1 MSYAVLVVDM
11 LHEFVHG
18 RLRSP
23 QAEKIVP
30 NIKLII
36 SEARQRGVPV
46 IYLADAHLPVDAE
59 FKIWGP
65 HALKGSE
72 EARIIDE
79 LRPQEKDIVIEKR
92 WYSGFRGTGLDVL
105 LRDLNVDTVIVTGI
119 HTHICVLHTV
129 ADAFYYRFNIIVVK
143 DAVAAFSDEDHK
155 YALKYMEQVYG
166 AKLLSTD
173 EVVNILRKTKVS
185 SYYA

>member
-1 MSYAVLVVDM
+1 VGYAILVIDM
-11 LHEFVHG
+11 LEEFVYG
-18 RLRSP
+18 RLKSP

-30 NIKLII
+30 RIKLII
-36 SEARQRGVPV
+36 EEARRRGIPI
-46 IYLADAHLPVDAE
+46 IYLADAHLPMDAE
-59 FKIWGP
+59 LKIWGP
-65 HALKGSE
+65 HALKGTK
-72 EARIIDE
+72 EAKVIND
-79 LRPQEKDIVIEKR
+79 LKPQEKDIIIEKR

-129 ADAFYYRFNIIVVK
+129 ADAFYYRFNVIVVK

-155 YALKYMEQVYG
+155 YALKYMEQVFG
-166 AKLLSTD
+166 AKLLTSD
-173 EVVNILRKTKVS
+173 EVLKVLSKTEVS